1 MKRLQSFSLFTVFLA
16 AGFVAL
22 LSAAARPEETRWKLI
37 GKSETETQW
46 YIDTET
52 ISRPTETSVSVWVKS
67 IPDKLHADE
76 PEGTESTEAILKRI
90 QERYFGDY
98 DRTEALW
105 ELDCSRAMF
114 RLLYFCAYSRN
125 GEPLVSILTPDAEW
139 SFILPKSAGESVR
152 EAVCGLNR

>member
-1 MKRLQSFSLFTVFLA
+1 MNRLQTCTLLTVFLA

-22 LSAAARPEETRWKLI
+22 FSSDARPEEARWKLI

-76 PEGTESTEAILKRI
+76 PQDTESTETILKRI

-105 ELDCSRAMF
+105 ELDCSREMF
-114 RLLYFCAYSRN
+114 RLLYFCAYSKN
-125 GEPLVSILTPDAEW
+125 GEALFSILTPDADW